1 MRAKWT
7 CPECKEQF
15 TRHWN
20 LERHLYTMHHE
31 EYGFL
36 RTKPKEGTELQNQF
50 AFPFRKPA
58 ANNIGGKS
66 ESPREYLTKKII
78 DLMIKEVEGAGVDND
93 LKWESYLLY
102 ELQSIKNEIQSIKN
116 ILLNSRRY

>member
-1 MRAKWT
+1 MRPMYT

-36 RTKPKEGTELQNQF
+36 RKKPKEGTELQNQF
-50 AFPFRKPA
+50 AFPFRKHT
-58 ANNIGGKS
+58 ANNISEKS
-66 ESPREYLTKKII
+66 ESPSEYLTKKTI
-78 DLMIKEVEGAGVDND
+78 DLIIEETKGAGVDND
-93 LKWESYLLY
+93 FEWKSNLFY
-102 ELQSIKNEIQSIKN
+102 EIQTIKKEIQSIKY
-116 ILLNSRRY
+116 ILRNRRI